1 MAAADS
7 TFVMMVRMTPYR
19 LVLKLYWDSKRS
31 ASSDITVRNRKK
43 YLEVI
48 LSK

>member
-7 TFVMMVRMTPYR
+7 TLVTIQMTPYR
-19 LVLKLYWDSKRS
+19 LDLKLSWYSKRS

-48 LSK
+48 FSK